1 MGQHNSNKVS
11 KVICHELQMSI
22 ILTILSVL
30 GTLLI
35 LIHQCKNGKFCRG
48 YMYSNTFVLKLVLCS
63 NIYYI
68 PLKLRAMAGQLH
80 KVNMNAIMH
89 ACQLKLHKH
98 FLWDTIII
106 TLNGIQINYDGE
118 KIDLP
123 CTILVPLKDK
133 IRTRYMFLKGYG
145 VSIAVC
151 QGSNWYDLTGP
162 IMVPPPRNPNLQN
175 CTACIRSQS
184 ISCHYCL
191 SPIPT
196 PSTICSW
203 RI

>member
-1 MGQHNSNKVS
+1 
-11 KVICHELQMSI
+11 
-22 ILTILSVL
+22 
-30 GTLLI
+30 
-35 LIHQCKNGKFCRG
+35 
-48 YMYSNTFVLKLVLCS
+48 MYSNTFVLKLVLSS
-63 NIYYI
+63 NIYYV

-80 KVNMNAIMH
+80 KVNMNSILH

-98 FLWDTIII
+98 FLWDTITI
-106 TLNGIQINYDGE
+106 TWNGIQINYDGE

-133 IRTRYMFLKGYG
+133 IRTRYMFSKGYG

-162 IMVPPPRNPNLQN
+162 IKLPPPGNPIYKAAQPLLDPNPYHV
-175 CTACIRSQS
+175 TTV
-184 ISCHYCL
+184 Y
-191 SPIPT
+191 SPLPI